1 VRGKYKMETVVNKKS
16 LNTGKRLY
24 VHGLLKHIATLEK
37 LLTGLEKQ
45 FVWEQANHIYHIAH
59 TIKGSAPMFGL
70 DSVGKI
76 GEVMQD
82 LWEWTQD
89 SQSDVDIGDFLHT
102 ISKSILISKGY
113 VLKLRMEHEACV
125 RAIELYEKEQEEIS
139 KSRLFPSGRIL
150 IVDDDDV
157 FRSYL
162 VEWLQSKGY
171 EVESAANVEMAKN
184 MLHENSF
191 DLITLD
197 LLMHPDSGYELF
209 HFLKENPTFKWL
221 PLIVLSGKNDIDDKV
236 RCLLTGA
243 DDYVVKPFQFE
254 ELEARIYRLLT
265 RSQLLEQMAFRDALT
280 GVYNRHYFDQQLKF
294 ELQRVQRTG
303 QDITIAFIDID
314 RFKQINDTFGHQ
326 MGDLVLQTFG
336 DIMQKNLRSTDVLAR
351 YGGEEFIIIFP
362 DTSENEVVSIV
373 DRILEKF
380 REIPII
386 QKEGREICLTFSA
399 GVSGW
404 RPNLSPQEWIKLAD
418 SAVYQAKRMGRNQ
431 VVLATGGPLAELEKL
446 EIPKQKVLIV
456 DDDAMIRSILKSRL
470 NTLAVE
476 IHEAKDGEEAI
487 QKLQMEKI
495 DLCILDDVMPNMHG
509 FDVLGWIRSNLG
521 YRRTKVMMLSDSKEE
536 DLVEGLLSGPD
547 DYMSKPFSLPELEI
561 RVKRLLAMDR

>member
-1 VRGKYKMETVVNKKS
+1 METVVNKKS

-24 VHGLLKHIATLEK
+24 VHGLSKHIATLEK
-37 LLTGLEKQ
+37 LLIGLEKQ

-70 DSVGKI
+70 DSVGRI
-76 GEVMQD
+76 GEIMQN

-89 SQSDVDIGDFLHT
+89 SQSDVDIDDFLHT

-113 VLKLRMEHEACV
+113 VLKLKMEHEACV
-125 RAIELYEKEQEEIS
+125 RAIEFSEKEEEETL
-139 KSRLFPSGRIL
+139 KSRLLPSGRIL

-162 VEWLQSKGY
+162 VERLQSKGY
-171 EVESAANVEMAKN
+171 EVDSAANVEMAKN

-294 ELQRVQRTG
+294 ELQRVQRTR
-303 QDITIAFIDID
+303 QNITIAFIDID

-373 DRILEKF
+373 NRILRKF
-380 REIPII
+380 HKIPII
-386 QKEGREICLTFSA
+386 QKEDREIYLTFSA

-418 SAVYQAKRMGRNQ
+418 GAVYQAKRMGRNQ
-431 VVLATGGPLAELEKL
+431 VVLATENPLTQQEKS
-446 EIPKQKVLIV
+446 ETPKQRVLIV

-470 NTLAVE
+470 DTLAVE
-476 IHEAKDGEEAI
+476 IHEARDGEEAI
-487 QKLQMEKI
+487 QKLQSEKM

-509 FDVLGWIRSNLG
+509 FDVLGWIRSNSS
-521 YRRTKVMMLSDSKEE
+521 YRGVKVMMLSDSKEE
-536 DLVEGLLSGPD
+536 DFVEGLLLGPD

-561 RVKRLLAMDR
+561 RVKRLLAMNR